1 MIRMTIKFDVI
12 SPFLRLISG
21 TLYVEDIDSVN
32 MNNPPKPTLLFK
44 CKVKKE
50 QYCVGYSSYE
60 DGEYIPTK
68 LFNCIK
74 PLVDEKLRSYWHGMI
89 LENQDYAWVPLTGDD
104 SWGQL
109 QNIEQEA
116 INLLKEN
123 RSGT

>member
-1 MIRMTIKFDVI
+1 MIRMTIKFDII
-12 SPFLRLISG
+12 SPFLRVISG
-21 TLYVEDIDSVN
+21 TLYVENIDYEDMSN
-32 MNNPPKPTLLFK
+32 IPTPTLLFK

-50 QYCVGYSSYE
+50 ENCLGYSSYE

-89 LENQDYAWVPLTGDD
+89 LEKSDYAWVPLVGDD
-104 SWGQL
+104 SWDQL
-109 QNIEQEA
+109 QNIEQEV
-116 INLLKEN
+116 IKLLKEN